1 LQNLSPHI
9 NEILKITNENS
20 RAFQQEKPQKVQAV
34 ALIPKMYLVA
44 VLMVIRVDS
53 WAKATFTHYIIFMME
68 KNTDKKFVTIL
79 KFSLRIT
86 FNCSI

>member
-1 LQNLSPHI
+1 LQNLSPRR
-9 NEILKITNENS
+9 NEIQKITNENS

-53 WAKATFTHYIIFMME
+53 WAKATFTHSITFYDC
-68 KNTDKKFVTIL
+68 KNTQIKPL
-79 KFSLRIT
+79 
-86 FNCSI
+86 